1 MSFEPVHFIPASG
14 KHAILALPV
23 HLIRAVAHGQKANT
37 NHWCFYL
44 HTGPNTSVRIDCTP
58 SYSVPSTVLP
68 GGSKANIIVS
78 RLSYETSHSA
88 VKVFELAV
96 QQNLTVADIY
106 NILVQNG
113 RHKYEFD
120 ANGVGCRC
128 WTSGQLDLLKE
139 KQVLTNPQEVATV
152 KDAILKLWPE
162 GTPMALDQGAYYQ

>member
-1 MSFEPVHFIPASG
+1 MGRRRTPITGAFTSTLAQTLPSESTAHRAIASQALSCPAVP
-14 KHAILALPV
+14 KQILL
-23 HLIRAVAHGQKANT
+23 
-37 NHWCFYL
+37 
-44 HTGPNTSVRIDCTP
+44 
-58 SYSVPSTVLP
+58 
-68 GGSKANIIVS
+68 S